1 MSSLTTTLY
10 PSKNNAKLAK
20 NVRYEALTWKNLTRN
35 IIYADAFN
43 KK

>member
-20 NVRYEALTWKNLTRN
+20 NVRCEALTWKNLTRN

-43 KK
+43 MK